1 MPVLPIT
8 ALRLCPLNKTANFS
22 AAGKLRL
29 PVLAL
34 SADQGAVADM
44 AAPLR
49 AFAEDVRGG
58 VIAFCGHFL
67 PEEQPEAVARELAAF
82 FSLG

>member
-1 MPVLPIT
+1 M
-8 ALRLCPLNKTANFS
+8 
-22 AAGKLRL
+22 RL

-49 AFAEDVRGG
+49 AFAEDVQGG